1 MVFGILIHFFNIL
14 VQPIKY
20 NLSLQNTTAS
30 YSLGSAFS
38 EKVEDAQDDFEKKVL
53 SSLKE
58 TDATTLFSDKVSV
71 LLFWKCYNM

>member
-1 MVFGILIHFFNIL
+1 MVFGMWIHFFNIM